1 MASEDTAADA
11 RLTRLGFGDPRA
23 AQAVLGPDGLRLWGR
38 DGPVDAGA
46 AVIVAALTQTP
57 NPDLALGALGR
68 LVDVAPKPAVLL
80 AALRSSAGLRERL
93 LGVLGTSTVL
103 GDHVVRHPRGW
114 PALADDRIAASRP
127 SALGLREQLLTAV
140 GADATAAVADAVALP
155 WGTGG
160 ARARGAG
167 DDVLDALRTA
177 YRAALV
183 RLAARDVAGEITVD
197 DVAAEL
203 ADLAAATLDAG
214 LAIAVAGIE
223 PDAAPCRLA
232 VIGMGKC
239 GGREL
244 NYVSDVDVVFVAE
257 APPGGDEAAALRTAT
272 RLAEGLIRACS
283 AATKEGTIWPV
294 DAGLRPEGRSGPL
307 VRTLAS
313 HAAYYERWAKN
324 WEFQALLK
332 ARPVAGDLALG
343 QDYLRVIAPMVW
355 SQAPRPDLVADVQAM
370 KKRVEGAVAPRET
383 ERQLKLAPG
392 GLRDVEFS
400 VQLLQLVHGR
410 ADERLRVRS
419 TLEGLERL
427 AEGGYVAG
435 EDADR
440 LAEAYRFLRAVEHRL
455 QLQRLRRTH
464 TLPTEPAALRWLAR
478 SMGYRDGSR
487 GTASEALLAERARHA
502 VEVRRLHEKLFYRP
516 LLTAVS
522 RLPADA
528 IRLAPEAARERLEAL
543 GFADPAGALR
553 HLESMTSGLSRRAIV
568 LRTMLPVMLPW
579 FAAAHDP
586 DGGLLAFR
594 TVSEQLGGS
603 PWFIAL
609 LRDSEVVAERLASLL
624 SSSRFVADLLSRA
637 PEAVGIVARD
647 AELVPRPP
655 SALHEEFGSV
665 VGRHEQAEVAAAAVR
680 GLRRHELL
688 RIACADLLGL
698 LDVDEVGVALSDVSD
713 ATLAATLAVAER
725 HVIGV
730 RGAPLDVRLVIVGMG
745 RLGGREQG
753 YGSDADV
760 LFVHEPIDG
769 ADEAAAAA
777 TAKQVAEELRRLLAV
792 PAPDPP
798 LVVDADLRPEGRQG
812 ALTLSLSGY
821 ARYYAR
827 RAAVWE
833 AQALLRARVVAGDA
847 DLGER
852 FFDLIAPVRW
862 SPSFGEEGIREVRR
876 IKARVE
882 TERLPRG
889 VDRHRHTKLGPGGV
903 ADVEW
908 TVQLLQLQHA
918 HAVPALRTAST
929 LEALAA
935 AVAADLLTADDADV
949 LRSAW
954 QASTAARNA
963 LTLVRGR
970 QHDVLPDD
978 ARTLAGVARAVGY
991 PAGSRADFLDG
1002 YRRATRRARAVVEKV
1017 FYA

>member
-1 MASEDTAADA
+1 MASEDSAGDA
-11 RLTRLGFGDPRA
+11 RLTRLGFTDPQA
-23 AQAVLGPDGLRLWGR
+23 ARAVLGPDGLQLWST
-38 DGPVDAGA
+38 DGAVDAGA
-46 AVIVAALTQTP
+46 SEILTALAQVAD
-57 NPDLALGALGR
+57 PDLALGALGR
-68 LVDVAPKPAVLL
+68 LVDVVPKPAVLL
-80 AALRSSAGLRERL
+80 AALRSSAGLRARL

-103 GDHVVRHPRGW
+103 GDHLVRHPRSW
-114 PALADDRIAASRP
+114 PTLADDRITLSRP

-140 GADATAAVADAVALP
+140 GADVSEPLP
-155 WGTGG
+155 WGDG
-160 ARARGAG
+160 APRAAGAG

-177 YRAALV
+177 YRSALL
-183 RLAARDVAGEITVD
+183 RLAARDVAGGVAVD

-203 ADLAAATLDAG
+203 ADLAAATLDAA
-214 LAIAVAGIE
+214 LAIAAAALE
-223 PDAAPCRLA
+223 PDVEPCRIA

-257 APPGGDEAAALRTAT
+257 ALPGGNEAAALRTAT

-283 AATKEGTIWPV
+283 TATREGTIWPV

-313 HAAYYERWAKN
+313 HAAYYQRWAKN

-343 QDYLRVIAPMVW
+343 HAYLQVIAPMVW

-370 KKRVEGAVAPRET
+370 KKRVEGSVAPRES

-440 LAEAYRFLRAVEHRL
+440 LADAYRFLRGVEHRL

-464 TLPTEPAALRWLAR
+464 TLPTEAAALRWLAR
-478 SMGYRDGSR
+478 SMGFRDSADR
-487 GTASEALLAERARHA
+487 TATEGLLAERAGHA

-528 IRLAPEAARERLEAL
+528 IRLAPEAASERLEAL

-553 HLESMTSGLSRRAIV
+553 HLEAMTGGLSRRALV

-586 DGGLLAFR
+586 DSGLLAFR
-594 TVSEQLGGS
+594 TVSDSLGRS
-603 PWFIAL
+603 PWFLAL

-624 SSSRFVADLLSRA
+624 SASKFVADLLGRA
-637 PEAVGIVARD
+637 PEAVALVARD
-647 AELVPRPP
+647 AELVPRPAA
-655 SALHEEFGSV
+655 ALHEEFGAV
-665 VGRHEQAEVAAAAVR
+665 VARHDDAETAAAAVR

-698 LDVDEVGVALSDVSD
+698 LDVDQVGAALSDVSD
-713 ATLAATLAVAER
+713 ATLTATLAVAQR
-725 HVIGV
+725 HVA
-730 RGAPLDVRLVIVGMG
+730 RNRDGALDVRLVVVGMG

-760 LFVHEPIDG
+760 LFVHEPLVG

-833 AQALLRARVVAGDA
+833 AQALLRARVIAGDA
-847 DLGER
+847 DLARR
-852 FFDLIAPVRW
+852 FCDLIAPVRW
-862 SPSFGEEGIREVRR
+862 PEAFGDEGVTEVRR

-889 VDRHRHTKLGPGGV
+889 VDRHRHIKLGPGAV

-908 TVQLLQLQHA
+908 TVQLLQLRHA
-918 HAVPALRTAST
+918 YAVPSLQTAST
-929 LEALAA
+929 LEAVQAA
-935 AVAADLLTADDADV
+935 AAAGLLTDDDAAV
-949 LRSAW
+949 LCEGWRA
-954 QASTAARNA
+954 ATAARNA

-991 PAGSRADFLDG
+991 PAGSRVDFLDG
-1002 YRRATRRARAVVEKV
+1002 YRRATRRARVVVERV